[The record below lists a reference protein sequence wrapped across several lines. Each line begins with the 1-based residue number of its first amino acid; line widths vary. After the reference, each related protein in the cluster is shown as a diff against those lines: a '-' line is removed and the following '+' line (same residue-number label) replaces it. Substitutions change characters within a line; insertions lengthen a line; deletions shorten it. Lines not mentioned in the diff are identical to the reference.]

1 MRIADRTEYK
11 SKAPPLTCRPDT
23 LVYDAVTQMAQ
34 KNFGSIFITDA
45 EDHVLGVMTERDIFR
60 RVIGESRDP
69 KTTPVSEV
77 MTTDVYM
84 ANKDDQVLDWLRVM
98 SNERFRRLPIV
109 DEDRRLLSVMS
120 QGDFVSYTWPQLLG
134 QVGQMAQATFA
145 PAFNMIAIVGG
156 IAIYT
161 IVLILILLYAV

>member
-109 DEDRRLLSVMS
+109 DEDKRLLSVMS